1 MFQSDGQS
9 QKICRSLNKV
19 RVENLIQEMC
29 QLSFKIIHRLKW
41 PKVVK
46 NSIMQL
52 ILVLCCGQTQAQP
65 QKTIVPTGTTAIK
78 IGAQNS
84 EVLSFNEKIYL
95 YQDSDRANWLLEHA
109 KKEGG
114 LTLYTSLSPTEAMP
128 LIKEFEKKYG
138 LHVEIWRA
146 LSDGVMQRVLNETKA
161 KRYTVD
167 VVETNGPEMEIMA
180 REKIFDE
187 FYSPS
192 QIDLPPAMIPKHRLW
207 MPDRVNYFVVAFNT
221 LKVKRED
228 LPNHFEGFI
237 NPKWN
242 GRLGIEATDAEWLG
256 GLMNA
261 LGESRGNAFFKKLA
275 EMKPDVRKGHI
286 LLAQMIASGEIDV
299 GLTIY
304 NANAQS
310 FKQRGAKIDWVAI
323 EPTLARPQGIA
334 LSKHAGHPYSAL
346 LFADF
351 ILSPVAQQIFDSL
364 GRPPA
369 NTSVKSNL
377 NNFNYVLT
385 DPALIVDE
393 AEKWTQTWNK
403 LFLGK

>member
-1 MFQSDGQS
+1 MRLVSIRKLFVLLMVISCLLIQVHA
-9 QKICRSLNKV
+9 QKNNSLVAPLAVKTNSATS
-19 RVENLIQEMC
+19 ENL
-29 QLSFKIIHRLKW
+29 S
-41 PKVVK
+41 
-46 NSIMQL
+46 
-52 ILVLCCGQTQAQP
+52 
-65 QKTIVPTGTTAIK
+65 TIE
-78 IGAQNS
+78 Q
-84 EVLSFNEKIYL
+84 IYL
-95 YQDSDRANWLLEHA
+95 YQGSDRFNWILDHA
-109 KKEGG
+109 KKEAG
-114 LTLYTSLSPTEAMP
+114 LTLYTSLSPTEATP

-161 KRYTVD
+161 KRYSVD

-180 REKIFDE
+180 REKVFAE

-192 QIDLPPAMIPKHRLW
+192 ENELPVAMIPKHRLW

-221 LKVKRED
+221 LKVRRDE
-228 LPNHFEGFI
+228 LPTHLEGFI
-237 NPKWN
+237 NSKWN

-256 GLMNA
+256 GVMNA
-261 LGESRGNAFFKKLA
+261 LGEVRGSTFFKKLA
-275 EMKPDVRKGHI
+275 EMKPDIRKGHI
-286 LLAQMIASGEIDV
+286 LLAQMIAAGEVDV

-310 FKQRGAKIDWVAI
+310 FKQRGANIDWVAI

-334 LSKHAGHPYSAL
+334 LSKHASHPYSAL

-351 ILSPVAQQIFDSL
+351 ILSPPAQQIFDSL

-385 DPALIVDE
+385 DPGLIVDE
-393 AEKWTQTWNK
+393 ADKWTQTWNK
-403 LFLGK
+403 LFLAK